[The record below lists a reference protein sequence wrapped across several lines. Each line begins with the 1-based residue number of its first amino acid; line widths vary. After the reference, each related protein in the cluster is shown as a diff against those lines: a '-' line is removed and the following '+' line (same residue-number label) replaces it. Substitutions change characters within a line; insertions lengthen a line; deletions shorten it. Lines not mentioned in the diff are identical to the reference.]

1 MSYRRGYC
9 SEDVI
14 FFSTAC
20 MDEIVQGLH
29 TASRAPIVV
38 SAVSI
43 PNPSAM
49 SELHR
54 LKVSDG
60 FAAVYSSTWHM

>member
-29 TASRAPIVV
+29 TASRAPHCGN
-38 SAVSI
+38 SGEH
-43 PNPSAM
+43 P
-49 SELHR
+49 
-54 LKVSDG
+54 
-60 FAAVYSSTWHM
+60 